1 MWKMGEGV
9 QTIIVRTNEPI
20 GRRGPARTNKIEQ
33 GGRGR
38 FKMRQFSGNIVFEY
52 PKKSLFSR

>member
-9 QTIIVRTNEPI
+9 QTLIVRTNEPI

-38 FKMRQFSGNIVFEY
+38 FKMRQFSGNIVFE
-52 PKKSLFSR
+52 